1 MSSRAWR
8 WVRRSLPGYIGL
20 TLLLAPLYASASFR
34 CQARDGTVSH
44 TGHATAGAHCTPQN
58 GKAGQHGKTA
68 QNSKAGSGIG
78 IRSKAA
84 RGDNAGAERIRVYTF
99 VHKGVRQYVSRRPVG
114 ISTRVDVIDVYYI
127 KGCYLCMAPKD
138 FNVATLRLDT
148 NSYRREIEAASS
160 LYGVDRALVR
170 AVIHAES
177 AFQPNAISVAGAQ
190 GLMQL
195 MPDTAV
201 RFNVTNPFD
210 ARQNIRGGVRY
221 LAWLLK
227 RFNGNQRL
235 ALASYNAGEMTV
247 DKYNG
252 IPPYSETQTYVAR
265 VQSLTERYR
274 NHR

>member
-1 MSSRAWR
+1 MSSRIWR
-8 WVRRSLPGYIGL
+8 WVRRSLPGCIGL
-20 TLLLAPLYASASFR
+20 ALLAAPLYASAQYK
-34 CQARDGTVSH
+34 CQARDGTISH
-44 TGHATAGAHCTPQN
+44 SSHAIAGARCTLQN
-58 GKAGQHGKTA
+58 GKAGSAAVGA
-68 QNSKAGSGIG
+68 
-78 IRSKAA
+78 RSKVTPESE
-84 RGDNAGAERIRVYTF
+84 RGDSPGAGRIRVYTF

-114 ISTRVDVIDVYYI
+114 ISARVDVIDVYYI

-138 FNVATLRLDT
+138 FSVATLRLDT
-148 NSYRREIEAASS
+148 RSYRREIEAAS
-160 LYGVDRALVR
+160 LRYGVDRALVR

-195 MPDTAV
+195 MPDTAA
-201 RFNVTNPFD
+201 RFNVADPFD

-252 IPPYSETQTYVAR
+252 IPPYAETQTYVAR

-274 NHR
+274 NHP

>member
-1 MSSRAWR
+1 MSSRAWQ
-8 WVRRSLPGYIGL
+8 WARRSLPGCIGL
-20 TLLLAPLYASASFR
+20 ALLVAPHLASAQYK
-34 CQARDGTVSH
+34 CLARDGTLSH
-44 TGHATAGAHCTPQN
+44 TSQPVAGARCTPLN
-58 GKAGQHGKTA
+58 GKAGATGGSRSKTA
-68 QNSKAGSGIG
+68 PGAE
-78 IRSKAA
+78 RSDKP
-84 RGDNAGAERIRVYTF
+84 GAERIRVYTF

-114 ISTRVDVIDVYYI
+114 ITARVDVIEVYYI
-127 KGCYLCMAPKD
+127 KGCYLCMAPRD
-138 FNVATLRLDT
+138 FNVASLRLDT
-148 NSYRREIEAASS
+148 RSYRKEIEAASIR
-160 LYGVDRALVR
+160 YGVDRALVR

-177 AFQPNAISVAGAQ
+177 AFQPRAISIAGAQ

-195 MPDTAV
+195 MPDTAE
-201 RFNVTNPFD
+201 RFNVSDPFD

-227 RFNGNQRL
+227 RFNGNQTL

-274 NHR
+274 NHQ

>member
-1 MSSRAWR
+1 MDSRAWR
-8 WVRRSLPGYIGL
+8 WARWSLPGCIGL
-20 TLLLAPLYASASFR
+20 ALLVAPLYASALYR
-34 CQARDGTVSH
+34 CQGADGTISH
-44 TGHATAGAHCTPQN
+44 SSRAIAGAHCTL
-58 GKAGQHGKTA
+58 QHGKSGA
-68 QNSKAGSGIG
+68 AAGAKA
-78 IRSKAA
+78 KPAA
-84 RGDNAGAERIRVYTF
+84 RVEPGAERIRVYTF
-99 VHKGVRQYVSRRPVG
+99 VHNGVRQYVSRRPVG
-114 ISTRVDVIDVYYI
+114 ISARVDVLEVYYI

-138 FNVATLRLDT
+138 FNVARLRLDT
-148 NSYRREIEAASS
+148 RSYRREIESASTR
-160 LYGVDRALVR
+160 YGVDQALVR

-177 AFQPNAISVAGAQ
+177 AFQPNAISIAGAQ

-201 RFNVTNPFD
+201 RFNVSDPFD

>member
-1 MSSRAWR
+1 MARGDAMSSRAWR
-8 WVRRSLPGYIGL
+8 WACRRLAGCIGL
-20 TLLLAPLYASASFR
+20 ALLAAPLCASAAFK
-34 CQARDGTVSH
+34 CQARDGTVRYTSQ
-44 TGHATAGAHCTPQN
+44 AVADAHCTRLK
-58 GKAGQHGKTA
+58 GKASATGD
-68 QNSKAGSGIG
+68 
-78 IRSKAA
+78 A
-84 RGDNAGAERIRVYTF
+84 RKPARNDRTDGERIRVYTF

-114 ISTRVDVIDVYYI
+114 ISARVDVIDVYYI

-148 NSYRREIEAASS
+148 RSYRREIEAASVR
-160 LYGVDRALVR
+160 YGVDRALVR

-177 AFQPNAISVAGAQ
+177 AFQPNAISIAGAQ

-195 MPDTAV
+195 MPDTAE
-201 RFNVTNPFD
+201 RFNVSDPFD

-252 IPPYSETQTYVAR
+252 IPPYAETQTYVAR

-274 NHR
+274 NHP

>member
-1 MSSRAWR
+1 MSSRTWR
-8 WVRRSLPGYIGL
+8 WARRSLPGCIGL
-20 TLLLAPLYASASFR
+20 ALLVAPLYANALFK

-44 TGHATAGAHCTPQN
+44 TSHAVAGARCTL
-58 GKAGQHGKTA
+58 
-68 QNSKAGSGIG
+68 QNSKTSQTSKSGATASA
-78 IRSKAA
+78 RPKAA
-84 RGDNAGAERIRVYTF
+84 PASERGDEPGAGRVRVYTF

-114 ISTRVDVIDVYYI
+114 ISARVDVIDVYYI

-148 NSYRREIEAASS
+148 RSYRREIEAAS
-160 LYGVDRALVR
+160 LRYGVDRALVR

-195 MPDTAV
+195 MPDTAE
-201 RFNVTNPFD
+201 RFNVSNPFD

-227 RFNGNQRL
+227 RFNGNQTL
-235 ALASYNAGEMTV
+235 ALAGYNAGEASV
-247 DKYNG
+247 AEYNG
-252 IPPYSETQTYVAR
+252 VPPYAETQSYVSL

-274 NHR
+274 RQR

>member
-1 MSSRAWR
+1 MSSRTWR
-8 WVRRSLPGYIGL
+8 WARRSLPGCIGL
-20 TLLLAPLYASASFR
+20 ALLVAPLYASALYR

-44 TGHATAGAHCTPQN
+44 TSHAVVGAHCTLQNGKTGQTSKAGATAGA
-58 GKAGQHGKTA
+58 
-68 QNSKAGSGIG
+68 
-78 IRSKAA
+78 RSKAA
-84 RGDNAGAERIRVYTF
+84 PASARGDDPGSGRVRVYTF

-114 ISTRVDVIDVYYI
+114 IAARVDVIDVYYI

-148 NSYRREIEAASS
+148 RSYRREIEAAS
-160 LYGVDRALVR
+160 LRYGVDRALVR

-177 AFQPNAISVAGAQ
+177 AFQPNAISIAGAQ

-195 MPDTAV
+195 MPDTAE
-201 RFNVTNPFD
+201 RFNVSDPFD

-227 RFNGNQRL
+227 RFKGNQRL

-252 IPPYSETQTYVAR
+252 IPPYAETQTYVAR

-274 NHR
+274 NHP

>member
-1 MSSRAWR
+1 MSSRTWR
-8 WVRRSLPGYIGL
+8 WARRSLPGYIGL
-20 TLLLAPLYASASFR
+20 ALLVAPLYANALYR
-34 CQARDGTVSH
+34 CQARDGSVSH
-44 TGHATAGAHCTPQN
+44 SSHAIAGAHCTRQS
-58 GKAGQHGKTA
+58 GKTGA
-68 QNSKAGSGIG
+68 TVGA
-78 IRSKAA
+78 RPKAA
-84 RGDNAGAERIRVYTF
+84 PVSERGDEPGAGRVRVYTF
-99 VHKGVRQYVSRRPVG
+99 VHNGVRQYVSRRPVG
-114 ISTRVDVIDVYYI
+114 TSARVDVIDVYYI

-138 FNVATLRLDT
+138 FNVAALRLDT
-148 NSYRREIEAASS
+148 RSYRREIESASTR
-160 LYGVDRALVR
+160 YGVDQALVR

-177 AFQPNAISVAGAQ
+177 AFQPNAISIAGAQ

-195 MPDTAV
+195 MPDTAE

-252 IPPYSETQTYVAR
+252 IPPYAETQTYVSR